1 MINKTPSPEL
11 LRKYLANEC
20 TDSEH
25 QFVDEWYRTLHLQ
38 SDEEFTENDEEKLL
52 LRIKDQISDQ
62 EAFVEETPVRVINWK
77 VYLSGVAAAV
87 ILSLGFLFYHLRFQ
101 KQPVSSVTNQEI
113 PVRMVN
119 RQKKIIRYE
128 LPDNSIVWIQPG
140 ASIEHP
146 QTFNGKET
154 REVSFEGEGFFNVSK
169 DRNHPFIIHS
179 GTLKTEVLGTSFNV
193 RANRDEKTY
202 QVSVVTG
209 SVSVSSEDQDEKV
222 LLKPSQQAVFERA
235 TNDLRM
241 ANLDIKKNDNETWQP
256 VSLDFD
262 NVPLQ
267 EITEQL
273 QKVFRV
279 KISIA
284 NPLLKQCVI
293 KVGFDHQNLPEIL
306 EMINT
311 LLGSTYEMDGDHIVL
326 SGESCGGQ

>member
-20 TDSEH
+20 TGSER
-25 QFVDEWYRTLHLQ
+25 QFVDEWYRTLHLH
-38 SDEEFTENDEEKLL
+38 SEEEFTENDEEKLL
-52 LRIKDQISDQ
+52 LRIQGELSEQ
-62 EAFVEETPVRVINWK
+62 RAFPDETPVRVINWE
-77 VYLSGVAAAV
+77 VYLSGAAAAV
-87 ILSLGFLFYHLRFQ
+87 ILSLGFLFYHLQFQ
-101 KQPVSSVTNQEI
+101 KQPVSSFSSHEI
-113 PVRMVN
+113 PVKMAN
-119 RQKKIIRYE
+119 RQKKTVRYE
-128 LPDNSIVWIQPG
+128 LPDHSIVWIQPG

-146 QTFNGKET
+146 RSFNGKNT
-154 REVSFEGEGFFNVSK
+154 REINFEGEGFFNVSK
-169 DRNHPFIIHS
+169 DREHPFIIHS

-209 SVSVSSEDQDEKV
+209 SVSVSSENQAEKV

-241 ANLDIKKNDNETWQP
+241 ANLDIKKNDKETWQP

-262 NVPLQ
+262 NVTLQ

-273 QKVFRV
+273 QNVFRV
-279 KISIA
+279 KISVA
-284 NPLLKQCVI
+284 NPALKQCVI
-293 KVGFDHQNLPEIL
+293 KVGFNNQNLPEIL

-326 SGESCGGQ
+326 SGEGCGGQ